1 MSNDLYVDETTD
13 QLVDLD
19 SMETGAEEFATTSTK
34 RTLDEGLYVM
44 KVTLLPNV
52 HPKDVKAKPEGTAK
66 EQFDYKI
73 KKSNYVLV
81 HDDGKPKLVVGKKD
95 LKIEVFYNIKED
107 KTVGV
112 EFYQRVYLVAARNT
126 DKHSIGDKIA
136 GNVENYAR
144 IVQALYAA
152 SLNIDEKKL
161 AAMIAKND
169 VTEDDL
175 REVAE
180 EGVTVTG
187 TIKDLT
193 EEYKLDDGTTR
204 TIDKNELSS
213 YGIQAVSSE
222 LIENINAL

>member
-1 MSNDLYVDETTD
+1 MSELYVDNTAD

-19 SMETGAEEFATTSTK
+19 SMEMGAEEFATTSTK
-34 RTLDEGLYVM
+34 RTLDEGVYVM
-44 KVTLLPNV
+44 KVTLLPNI
-52 HPKDVKAKPEGTAK
+52 HPKDVKAKPEGSPK

-81 HDDGKPKLVVGKKD
+81 HNDGKPKLVVGKKD
-95 LKIEVFYNIKED
+95 LKIEVFFNIKED

-126 DKHSIGDKIA
+126 DKHSIGDKIV

-144 IVQALYAA
+144 IVQSLYAA

-161 AAMIAKND
+161 VAMIAKND

-175 REVAE
+175 RAVAE

-187 TIKDLT
+187 TIRDIT
-193 EEYKLDDGTTR
+193 EEFKLDDGTTR
-204 TIDKNELSS
+204 TIDKNEISS
-213 YGIQAVSSE
+213 YGIQAVSPE

>member
-1 MSNDLYVDETTD
+1 MNDLYVNDSND
-13 QLVDLD
+13 QLIDLD
-19 SMETGAEEFATTSTK
+19 SLDTGAEEFATTSTK

-73 KKSNYVLV
+73 KKSNYVLTTS
-81 HDDGKPKLVVGKKD
+81 DNKPKLVVGKKD
-95 LKIEVFYNIKED
+95 FLIEVFYDIKAD

-112 EFYQRVYLVAARNT
+112 EFYQRLYLVVARNT
-126 DKHSIGDKIA
+126 DKHSIGDKIT

-175 REVAE
+175 RKVAE

-187 TIKDLT
+187 TIKDIT
-193 EEYKLDDGTTR
+193 EEYKLDDGTMR

-213 YGIQAVSSE
+213 YGIQAVSAE

>member
-1 MSNDLYVDETTD
+1 MHDLYVDDSND
-13 QLVDLD
+13 QVIDLESLD
-19 SMETGAEEFATTSTK
+19 AGAEEFATTSTK

-44 KVTLLPNV
+44 KVTLLPNI
-52 HPKDVKAKPEGTAK
+52 HPKDIKAKPEGTAK

-73 KKSNYVLV
+73 KKSNYVLTTS
-81 HDDGKPKLVVGKKD
+81 DNKPKLVVGKKD
-95 LKIEVFYNIKED
+95 FLVEVFYNIKDD

-112 EFYQRVYLVAARNT
+112 EFYQRLYLVAARNT
-126 DKHSIGDKIA
+126 DKHSVGDKIA

-152 SLNIDEKKL
+152 SLNIDERKL

-169 VTEDDL
+169 VTEEDL
-175 REVAE
+175 RKVAE
-180 EGVTVTG
+180 EGVTITG
-187 TIKDLT
+187 VIKDIT
-193 EEYKLDDGTTR
+193 EEYKLDDGTMR

-213 YGIQAVSSE
+213 YGIQAVRAE